1 MMKILKELRLIRKE
15 LQNIR
20 EVLESA
26 MLPHYKVEVKDG
38 KPVRVPLDRE
48 AALKELRK

>member
-1 MMKILKELRLIRKE
+1 MKILTELILIRKE

-20 EVLESA
+20 EVLESTA
-26 MLPHYKVEVKDG
+26 LPHYKVVVQDG
-38 KPVRVPLDRE
+38 KHIKVPLNRE